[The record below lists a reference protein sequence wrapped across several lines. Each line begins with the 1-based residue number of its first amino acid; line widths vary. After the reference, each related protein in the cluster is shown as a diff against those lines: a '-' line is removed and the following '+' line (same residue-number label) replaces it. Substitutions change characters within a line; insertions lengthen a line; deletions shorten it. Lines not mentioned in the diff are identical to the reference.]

1 MTAARLAAASGASEA
16 SVAPTRIVE
25 MMPDVDEEDEENTTN
40 DHIVSQYSKSSNN
53 TQFVPAKKSCCV
65 KFVLWE
71 LSNTDENLKDMKKSC
86 CLELV

>member
-1 MTAARLAAASGASEA
+1 MTAARLAAASRASEA

-25 MMPDVDEEDEENTTN
+25 MIPDVDEEEEDDENTTN

-53 TQFVPAKKSCCV
+53 TQFVPAKKSSCCV

-71 LSNTDENLKDMKKSC
+71 LSNTDENLKY
-86 CLELV
+86 